1 MAGLDHLHRLLFP
14 GLHAVVY
21 KLEERYSHLG
31 MEYGQIPCTAFTITI
46 DSPLLNMFL
55 KVSDSPKHSSQLT
68 LDSSLESLNM
78 MGFFFLNNFHF

>member
-21 KLEERYSHLG
+21 ELEERYSHLD

-46 DSPLLNMFL
+46 DISSFEHVSE
-55 KVSDSPKHSSQLT
+55 VSDSPKHSSQLT
-68 LDSSLESLNM
+68 LDSSLESLDM
-78 MGFFFLNNFHF
+78 MVFFS